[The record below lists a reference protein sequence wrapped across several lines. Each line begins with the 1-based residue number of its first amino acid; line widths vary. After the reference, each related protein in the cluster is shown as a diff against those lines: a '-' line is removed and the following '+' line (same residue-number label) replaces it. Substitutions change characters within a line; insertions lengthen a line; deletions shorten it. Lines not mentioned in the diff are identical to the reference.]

1 MKRTN
6 LLAALLVPAALMAQ
20 TSNTDTIQ
28 PRDTSATTLNLKGV
42 TVAASRVINK
52 GGRQLYL
59 PTQTAV
65 KNSTNGYDLLKK
77 MMLPNI
83 KVDLLNQSISSS
95 EGGVQVRI
103 NDIKAENADILSLR
117 PDEVIRV
124 EYIDNPGVR
133 YNEDGLAAVINYVV
147 KRRYAGYVG
156 GLTTLQ
162 AFTTGFNNSNAYF
175 KYNHKKS
182 EFSVNYRLWYR
193 DYDHMR
199 SDDRSVYYQPDGVER
214 HINYAGF
221 DNTFAYNNHNLRL
234 GYNLCE
240 PDKYVFNARL
250 NIGWLNQPY
259 YGGIQRVEETGKPD
273 MLQYS
278 RNSDNRDFP
287 SLDLYYSVNLPH
299 RQKLALNAVGTYIG
313 TDNKYRQREYLFDG
327 TLDNTLKGDILN
339 DYGYRVN
346 GKKYSLISEAVYTKT
361 FTEKLELSG
370 GANYLVSRTDNKYRG
385 NANAN
390 TVLNTNNVYSFVQ
403 AKGKLGVF
411 NWQVGVGANY
421 ISSEQ
426 GKAGF
431 NRWTFR
437 DDLMLSA
444 NVTKHFS
451 IRYLSRITPNA
462 PSLSDLSEVR
472 KQASTL
478 QASDGNASL
487 KPYNTYGNSIRA
499 TWNTAVFSL
508 YSEGQYVHSPKAI
521 MTSIIPQE
529 RGDGSWLYVRKPENQ
544 RKFDSWR
551 WRNSLTVH
559 AIKNVLDLQAELRY
573 ENSRS
578 RGRGYSH
585 NYGFWKY
592 YLAADLTLGKWNMNY
607 DFGNAG
613 RWLYGESVNGGE
625 NSSGLEIRYKTKDL
639 SVGLGCLLL
648 GYAQGFNYYGKID
661 SRYYKNIGNS
671 KIKDNGNMV
680 YFTFSWNFSHGRK
693 YDSGKRTLENSDND
707 NGVR

>member
-6 LLAALLVPAALMAQ
+6 LLAALLLPAALMAQ
-20 TSNTDTIQ
+20 TSNTDTIL

-42 TVAASRVINK
+42 TVAASRVIAK
-52 GGRQLYL
+52 GDRQLYL

-83 KVDLLNQSISSS
+83 KVDLLKQSVSSS

-103 NDIKAENADILSLR
+103 NDIKAENEDILSLR

-133 YNEDGLAAVINYVV
+133 YNEEGLAAVINYVV

-156 GLTTLQ
+156 GLSTWQ
-162 AFTTGFNNSNAYF
+162 GFTTGFNNSNAYF

-182 EFSVNYRLWYR
+182 EFSVDYRLWYR
-193 DYDHMR
+193 DYDHQR
-199 SDDRSVYYQPDGVER
+199 YDDKAVYYQPDGTER
-214 HINYAGF
+214 HINYVGF
-221 DNTFAYNNHNLRL
+221 DNTMSYNNHYLRL

-250 NIGWLNQPY
+250 NFGWLNQPN

-287 SLDLYYSVNLPH
+287 SFDLYWSVNLP
-299 RQKLALNAVGTYIG
+299 RKQKLSLNAVGTYIG

-346 GKKYSLISEAVYTKT
+346 GKKYSLISEAVYSKT

-370 GANYLVSRTDNKYRG
+370 GVNYLVSRTDNKYSG
-385 NANAN
+385 SANAN
-390 TVLNTNNVYSFVQ
+390 TVLNTNNVYSFAQ

-426 GKAGF
+426 GKVGF

-444 NVTKHFS
+444 NVTKHLN
-451 IRYLSRITPNA
+451 IRYVSRISPNA

-472 KQASTL
+472 KQSSTL

-487 KPYNTYGNSIRA
+487 KPYNIYANSIRA
-499 TWNTAVFSL
+499 TWNTALFSL
-508 YSEGQYVHSPKAI
+508 YSEGQYKYAPKAI

-529 RGDGSWLYVRKPENQ
+529 REDGGWLYIWKPENQ
-544 RKFDSWR
+544 RRFDKLT

-559 AIKNVLDLQAELRY
+559 AIKNVLDLQASLDY

-585 NYGFWKY
+585 NYGFWQY
-592 YLAADLTLGKWNMNY
+592 YLAADLTLGKWNISY
-607 DFGNAG
+607 AFGNAG
-613 RWLYGESVNGGE
+613 RWLWGETVNGGE
-625 NSSGLEIRYKTKDL
+625 NSSDLDIRYKTKDF
-639 SVGLGCLLL
+639 SFGLGCLLL
-648 GYAQGFNYYGKID
+648 GYAQGFNYYNKID
-661 SRYYKNIGNS
+661 SRYYKSTGSS
-671 KIKDNGNMV
+671 KIKDDGNMV

-693 YDSGKRTLENSDND
+693 YDAGKRTLENSDND

>member
-1 MKRTN
+1 M
-6 LLAALLVPAALMAQ
+6 LPAALMAQ
-20 TSNTDTIQ
+20 TGKTDTIQ
-28 PRDTSATTLNLKGV
+28 PKDTSATTLNLKGV
-42 TVAASRVINK
+42 TVAASRVIAK
-52 GGRQLYL
+52 GDRQLYL

-83 KVDLLNQSISSS
+83 KVDLLKQSVSSNL
-95 EGGVQVRI
+95 GGVQIRI
-103 NDIKAENADILSLR
+103 NDIKAENEDIMSLR

-162 AFTTGFNNSNAYF
+162 GFTVGFNNSNAYF

-182 EFSVNYRLWYR
+182 EFSVNYRLYYR
-193 DYDHMR
+193 DYYHMR

-214 HINYAGF
+214 HINYVGL
-221 DNTFAYNNHNLRL
+221 DNTFAYNNHNIRL

-250 NIGWLNQPY
+250 NFGWLNQPN
-259 YGGIQRVEETGKPD
+259 YGGIQRVEETGKSD
-273 MLQYS
+273 LLQYN

-299 RQKLALNAVGTYIG
+299 KQKLALNAVGTYIG
-313 TDNKYRQREYLFDG
+313 TDNKYRQREYLFDE
-327 TLDNTLKGDILN
+327 TLDNTLKGNILN
-339 DYGYRVN
+339 DYSYRVN

-370 GANYLVSRTDNKYRG
+370 GANCLVSRTDNKYYG
-385 NANAN
+385 SSNAN
-390 TVLNTNNVYSFVQ
+390 TVLNTNNVYSFAQ

-411 NWQVGVGANY
+411 NYQVGIGANY

-426 GKAGF
+426 GRVGF

-444 NVTKHFS
+444 NVTKHFN
-451 IRYLSRITPNA
+451 IRYVSRITPNA

-472 KQASTL
+472 KQTSTL

-499 TWNTAVFSL
+499 TWNTALFSL
-508 YSEGQYVHSPKAI
+508 YSEGQYVHAPKAI
-521 MTSIIPQE
+521 MTSIIPQKQE
-529 RGDGSWLYVRKPENQ
+529 DGSWLYVWKPENQ

-551 WRNSLTVH
+551 WHNSLTVH

-578 RGRGYSH
+578 RGHGYSH
-585 NYGFWKY
+585 NYGYWTY
-592 YLAADLTLGKWNMNY
+592 YLSADLTLGKWNVSY
-607 DFGNAG
+607 AFGNAG

-625 NSSGLEIRYKTKDL
+625 NSSHLDIRYKNKDI

-661 SRYYKNIGNS
+661 SRYYKSVGNS

-693 YDSGKRTLENSDND
+693 YDAGKRTLENSDND